1 MRVYINGYSATC
13 CAGMDIEEIFDAI
26 LEKKSGVS
34 YQNSYIDGLTI
45 PLGKI
50 QESADFFELI
60 KQNVANTIKNIPF
73 FNAKETTLLV
83 GSSVGG
89 MCCAEDAYFR
99 DHNCENITAERLSIR
114 SIADELVDAFGFKS
128 ATSFST
134 ACTSS
139 SVAIDLAYDMI
150 TNDLVKN
157 VIIVGADELSRSAVN
172 GFHSLGIA
180 SEAPTKPFDRARDGI
195 NVAEGIAVLALSC
208 FQSKG
213 CAEILGCGSSSD
225 AYNITHPHPEGA
237 GAIAAMREA
246 LHNAGLQPS
255 DIDYINAHGT
265 GTVANDETESLA
277 ISAIFG
283 NQTPVSSTKAI
294 TGHTLG
300 ACGALEVAIS
310 AMCIKHKIIPPSA
323 NIDNK
328 LDSDIN
334 LILDSIKSDVRY
346 ILSNAFGF
354 GGGNVSIV
362 IGGVDED

>member
-1 MRVYINGYSATC
+1 MRVYINDYNATC
-13 CAGMDIEEIFDAI
+13 CAGMNIEEIFDAI
-26 LEKKSGVS
+26 LKKKSGVS
-34 YQNSYIDGLTI
+34 YQDNYIDNLSI

-50 QESADFFELI
+50 QDDTDFFELI
-60 KQNVANTIKNIPF
+60 KQNVAKTIKNLPS
-73 FNAKETTLLV
+73 FNPKEVTLLV

-89 MCCAEDAYFR
+89 MCFAEDAYFK

-114 SIADELVDAFGFKS
+114 SIADELIDTFGFAS

-139 SVAIDLAYDMI
+139 SAAIDLAYDMI
-150 TNDLVKN
+150 SNDLVKN

-172 GFHSLGIA
+172 GFHALGIA
-180 SEAPTKPFDRARDGI
+180 SNAPTKPFDSMRQGI
-195 NVAEGIAVLALSC
+195 NVAEGIAVLALS
-208 FQSKG
+208 SNKYKG
-213 CAEILGCGSSSD
+213 CVEILGCGTSSD
-225 AYNITHPHPEGA
+225 AYNITHPHPEGE

-265 GTVANDETESLA
+265 GTVANDETEALA

-283 NQTPVSSTKAI
+283 NQTPTSSTKAI

-334 LILDSIKSDVRY
+334 LILNPIKSDVRY

-362 IGGVDED
+362 IGSVDED